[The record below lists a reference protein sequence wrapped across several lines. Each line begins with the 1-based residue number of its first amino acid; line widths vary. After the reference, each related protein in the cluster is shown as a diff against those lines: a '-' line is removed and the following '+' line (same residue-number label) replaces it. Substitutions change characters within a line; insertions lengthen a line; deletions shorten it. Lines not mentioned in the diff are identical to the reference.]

1 MKKLFFI
8 AITLLLIAGL
18 SFTGCSKS
26 NSKNITFT
34 VALSEDIRA
43 VDPGVAWNYV
53 TNQVT
58 NQITEGL
65 VTFDANNNIIPELA
79 KSWSQPDELTYI
91 YNVRDD
97 IVFSDGTK
105 MTMDDV
111 LFSFERSKDPDGGTY
126 FADFFDDVDSFS
138 VDDWKFTIKLSQPSA
153 VFKYVP
159 RPARD
164 E

>member
-58 NQITEGL
+58 N
-65 VTFDANNNIIPELA
+65 
-79 KSWSQPDELTYI
+79 
-91 YNVRDD
+91 
-97 IVFSDGTK
+97 
-105 MTMDDV
+105 
-111 LFSFERSKDPDGGTY
+111 
-126 FADFFDDVDSFS
+126 
-138 VDDWKFTIKLSQPSA
+138 
-153 VFKYVP
+153 
-159 RPARD
+159 
-164 E
+164 